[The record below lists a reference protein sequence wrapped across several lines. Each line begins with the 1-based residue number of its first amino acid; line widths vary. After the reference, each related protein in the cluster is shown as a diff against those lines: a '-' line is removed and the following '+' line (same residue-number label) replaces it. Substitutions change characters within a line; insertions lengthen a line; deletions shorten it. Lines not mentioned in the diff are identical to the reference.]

1 MCRGGSDWDRNFKH
15 IVDGEGFPAVGDLG
29 RFFTDPETP
38 MHLMYGYFVSGEFVA
53 FYVNHYGHDAL
64 VKALD
69 RIADGMEAVEALIS
83 ASGVSARL
91 VDERFMEYLGNRCAP
106 LKALSKNSEFRQK
119 LNAGKEAVEAENW
132 PDAERFFLEAHA
144 LYPDYAAE
152 DAPLRLWA
160 DAGMVRGDPKWHRK
174 ALKKLVEWD
183 AKVPEACLALSGFY
197 VEDKD
202 WTAALEVLE
211 RALAVRPFQVEILAR
226 RAEVHEML
234 ADWDAAI
241 ADWRRLIY
249 LDVPGRAAH
258 RLNLA
263 EALAKKGE
271 VVAAKAEVL
280 ALLETMPHFWDAQQ
294 LLLELVDAKYPQMNA
309 DEHR

>member
-1 MCRGGSDWDRNFKH
+1 
-15 IVDGEGFPAVGDLG
+15 V
-29 RFFTDPETP
+29 
-38 MHLMYGYFVSGEFVA
+38 
-53 FYVNHYGHDAL
+53 
-64 VKALD
+64 
-69 RIADGMEAVEALIS
+69 
-83 ASGVSARL
+83 
-91 VDERFMEYLGNRCAP
+91 
-106 LKALSKNSEFRQK
+106 
-119 LNAGKEAVEAENW
+119 
-132 PDAERFFLEAHA
+132 
-144 LYPDYAAE
+144 
-152 DAPLRLWA
+152 
-160 DAGMVRGDPKWHRK
+160 VRGDPKWHRK

-183 AKVPEACLALSGFY
+183 AKAPEACLALSGFY
-197 VEDKD
+197 VEDRD
-202 WTAALEVLE
+202 WTAALAVLE

-258 RLNLA
+258 RFNLA

-294 LLLELVDAKYPQMNA
+294 LLLELVEVQ
-309 DEHR
+309 